1 MRKKLVIDIKEK
13 EDNYTPQ
20 WIKDWQ
26 IQKDIDKLLRR
37 PWMSDEDLCSLEPRN
52 SWQNE
57 NTISHKGKLKAQ
69 AKRLHPVRKTQDHAP
84 VKISSEEVYRNS
96 RAKTLAELYLAGIL
110 LKMGS
115 EVALMRKSV
124 GYDMLVLTADNK
136 IERLNVVA
144 DRNINS
150 NYISIATRRVFNGKI
165 VMDIETTLA
174 HYYLIKICGT
184 TGLYQITTSKLR
196 EIVKEHGQ
204 KKTSL
209 PCDNGYYESTRIDRD
224 LLLSNCEGLNL

>member
-1 MRKKLVIDIKEK
+1 MREKIDIDIRQKD
-13 EDNYTPQ
+13 DNYTPQ

-26 IQKDIDKLLRR
+26 VQKDIDKLLGRTLI
-37 PWMSDEDLCSLEPRN
+37 PEKEKYSLVPN
-52 SWQNE
+52 PNCQNE
-57 NTISHKGKLKAQ
+57 NISQKRKLK
-69 AKRLHPVRKTQDHAP
+69 PKTEP
-84 VKISSEEVYRNS
+84 EEISSKEVYKNT
-96 RAKTLAELYLAGIL
+96 RAKTLAELYLAEIL

>member
-1 MRKKLVIDIKEK
+1 MREKIDIDLRQKD
-13 EDNYTPQ
+13 DNYTPQ

-26 IQKDIDKLLRR
+26 VQKDIDKLLGRTLI
-37 PWMSDEDLCSLEPRN
+37 PEKEKYSLVPN
-52 SWQNE
+52 PNCQNE
-57 NTISHKGKLKAQ
+57 NISQKRKLK
-69 AKRLHPVRKTQDHAP
+69 PKTEP
-84 VKISSEEVYRNS
+84 EEISSKEVYKNT
-96 RAKTLAELYLAGIL
+96 RAKTLAELYLAEIL

-174 HYYLIKICGT
+174 HYYLIKIA
-184 TGLYQITTSKLR
+184 
-196 EIVKEHGQ
+196 IV
-204 KKTSL
+204 
-209 PCDNGYYESTRIDRD
+209 N
-224 LLLSNCEGLNL
+224 

>member
-1 MRKKLVIDIKEK
+1 MREKIDIDIRRKD
-13 EDNYTPQ
+13 DNYTPQ

-26 IQKDIDKLLRR
+26 VQKEIDKLLGRTLI
-37 PWMSDEDLCSLEPRN
+37 PEKEKYSLVPN
-52 SWQNE
+52 PNWQNE
-57 NTISHKGKLKAQ
+57 NISQKRKLK
-69 AKRLHPVRKTQDHAP
+69 PKTEP
-84 VKISSEEVYRNS
+84 EEISSEEVYRNT

-150 NYISIATRRVFNGKI
+150 SYIGIATKRVFNGKT
-165 VMDIETTLA
+165 VMDIDSTLA
-174 HYYLIKICGT
+174 DHYLIKICGT
-184 TGLYQITTSKLR
+184 TGLYQIATSKLR
-196 EIVKEHGQ
+196 KIIKEHGQ
-204 KKTSL
+204 KKTTL
-209 PCDNGYYESTRIDRD
+209 PCDNGYYESTSIDRV
-224 LLLSNCEGLNL
+224 LLLSNCHGLNL